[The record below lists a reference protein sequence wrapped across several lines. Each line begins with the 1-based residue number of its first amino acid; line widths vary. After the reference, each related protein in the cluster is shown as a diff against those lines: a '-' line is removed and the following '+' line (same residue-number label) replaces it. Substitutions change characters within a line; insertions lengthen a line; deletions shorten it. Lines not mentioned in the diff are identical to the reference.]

1 MKKIHEFFCN
11 LIVELNVELANADSF
26 DEEDLNLKLKEAW
39 ELRMLISEYINWD
52 EDADNVTDEEEFCEQ
67 CDWHGSCQAHAKE

>member
-1 MKKIHEFFCN
+1 MKKVHEFFCN

-39 ELRMLISEYINWD
+39 ELRMLVSEYIDWNVSD
-52 EDADNVTDEEEFCEQ
+52 HVTDEEFCEQ
-67 CDWHGSCQAHAKE
+67 CD